1 MSSLQ
6 EVLTA
11 ARSLPEDDRLQLVDE
26 LIATLEPDDKA
37 LLDAEWLAEIQ
48 RRSREYDAGR
58 MQAVPWEVVKKQ
70 ARKRVFGDG

>member
-6 EVLTA
+6 EVLEA
-11 ARSLPEDDRLQLVDE
+11 ACSLPEEDRLELVDE
-26 LIATLEPDDKA
+26 LIATLEPEDKPP
-37 LLDAEWLAEIQ
+37 LDEEWVAEIQ

-58 MQAVPWEVVKKQ
+58 MPAVPWDVVKDQ